1 MARTLQRLAIIIV
14 IIATFIAYLSRV
26 PNSEGIEQIN
36 RVRGLAAVLK
46 LTHLLV
52 CHTPF
57 LDLTIFVHVLG
68 SNSRVFRRF

>member
-1 MARTLQRLAIIIV
+1 MGRRVQRLAIIIV

-36 RVRGLAAVLK
+36 RIRGLAAVLK

-52 CHTPF
+52 CQTSF
-57 LDLTIFVHVLG
+57 LDLTIYVHVLG
-68 SNSRVFRRF
+68 SNSRIFWYF